1 MADNITDIQFHLY
14 WSVKHLYDFH
24 LCTNAVSPTAFK
36 LWFIL
41 FMTILSVLISNIMF
55 LCDFTDPHSLARA
68 SLSLIVISVWLVL
81 CVCRSLVANLAAA
94 NCYNKEKHL
103 DDDSNWSL
111 VEKARVYYIAVSASH
126 WPSCVFECANE
137 RIERFISICNLGKK
151 LVVLK
156 LASKVLI
163 SK

>member
-1 MADNITDIQFHLY
+1 MISICALMQFPLQR
-14 WSVKHLYDFH
+14 SNCDLF
-24 LCTNAVSPTAFK
+24 C
-36 LWFIL
+36 LWQSCL
-41 FMTILSVLISNIMF
+41 FWY
-55 LCDFTDPHSLARA
+55 HSLARA